1 MKCATARL
9 HCSAALDGSSEAAAE
24 ACACWRQVRMFV
36 FDALPLA
43 KDPAIT
49 KTARADDF
57 SPVNNAEDSDHDYP
71 CLISASWARQFGSDL
86 PPSVGTNLG
95 TVAAV

>member
-1 MKCATARL
+1 MPVGVKF
-9 HCSAALDGSSEAAAE
+9 GI
-24 ACACWRQVRMFV
+24 FV